1 MNSHST
7 SMHRYARQ
15 LILPELGSDGQE
27 KLRAARVLCV
37 GAGGL
42 GSPAAL
48 YLAAA
53 GVGCLGIV
61 DGDAVELSN
70 LHRQILHTTADL
82 GRPKTAVAEER
93 LLALNPEVTVECHPK
108 RLNRD
113 NALDLIRAYDLVID
127 GTDNLVTRYLVN
139 DACVFLGKTNFYG
152 AVLRFEGQASVFAPH
167 HEGPC
172 YRCLFPEPPPPGTA
186 PACAEAGV
194 LGVVPGII
202 GLLQATEAIKWII
215 GAGESLLGRLLLFD
229 ALTARFREIRVQ
241 RDPRCPVCGPH
252 PTITELT
259 EIARDCA
266 APTAADDPGIGPDEV
281 TVQAMKLALTDP
293 SYGIQVLDIR
303 EPYERELA
311 SVEGTRLFPLS
322 ALAERLPE
330 LDPEQ
335 PYYLHCHLGMRS
347 LQAVRFLQQHG
358 FQNVKSVRGGIEAW
372 IRNEK
377 APAGSEDPT
386 GAV

>member
-1 MNSHST
+1 MQ
-7 SMHRYARQ
+7 RYARQ
-15 LILPELGSDGQE
+15 MILPELGSRGQE
-27 KLRAARVLCV
+27 KLGNARVLCV

-61 DGDAVELSN
+61 DSDAVELSN
-70 LHRQILHTTADL
+70 LHRQILHSTLDV
-82 GRPKTAVAEER
+82 GRAKSVVAEER
-93 LLALNPEVTVECHPK
+93 LRALNPEVAVESHRE
-108 RLNRD
+108 RLTRH
-113 NALDLIRAYDLVID
+113 NALDLIGSYDLVLD

-139 DACVFLGKTNFYG
+139 DACVFLGKANFYG

-167 HEGPC
+167 RNGPC
-172 YRCLFPEPPPPGTA
+172 YRCLFPEPPPPGAA
-186 PACAEAGV
+186 PTCVEAGV

-202 GLLQATEAIKWII
+202 GLLQATEALKWIL

-259 EIARDCA
+259 EAAYECA
-266 APTAADDPGIGPDEV
+266 APPSAEALAPGPDEV
-281 TVQAMKLALTDP
+281 SVEAMRLALADP
-293 SYGIQVLDIR
+293 ARGIQVLDIR

-311 SVEGTRLFPLS
+311 SVEGTRFLPLS

-335 PYYLHCHLGMRS
+335 PYYLHCHLGVRS

-377 APAGSEDPT
+377 APAGSDDPT
-386 GAV
+386 GAL

>member
-1 MNSHST
+1 MNADST
-7 SMHRYARQ
+7 SMQRYARQ
-15 LILPELGSDGQE
+15 MILPELGSGGQA
-27 KLRAARVLCV
+27 KLGNARVLCV

-42 GSPAAL
+42 GSPATL

-61 DGDAVELSN
+61 DSDAVELSN
-70 LHRQILHTTADL
+70 LHRQILHSTLDV
-82 GRPKTAVAEER
+82 GRAKSVVAEER
-93 LLALNPEVTVECHPK
+93 LRALNPEVAVESHRE
-108 RLNRD
+108 RLTRH
-113 NALDLIRAYDLVID
+113 NALELIGSYDLVLD

-139 DACVFLGKTNFYG
+139 DACVFLGKANFYG

-167 HEGPC
+167 RNGPC
-172 YRCLFPEPPPPGTA
+172 YRCLFPEPPPPGAA
-186 PACAEAGV
+186 PTCVEAGV

-202 GLLQATEAIKWII
+202 GLLQATEALKWIL

-229 ALTARFREIRVQ
+229 ALTTRFREIRVQ

-259 EIARDCA
+259 EAAHECA
-266 APTAADDPGIGPDEV
+266 APPSAEALAPGPDEV
-281 TVQAMKLALTDP
+281 SVEAMKLALADP
-293 SYGIQVLDIR
+293 SRGIQVLDIR

-311 SVEGTRLFPLS
+311 SVEGTRFLPLS
-322 ALAERLPE
+322 TLPERLPE

-335 PYYLHCHLGMRS
+335 PYYLHCHLGVRS

-372 IRNEK
+372 IQNEK
-377 APAGSEDPT
+377 APAGSGDPT